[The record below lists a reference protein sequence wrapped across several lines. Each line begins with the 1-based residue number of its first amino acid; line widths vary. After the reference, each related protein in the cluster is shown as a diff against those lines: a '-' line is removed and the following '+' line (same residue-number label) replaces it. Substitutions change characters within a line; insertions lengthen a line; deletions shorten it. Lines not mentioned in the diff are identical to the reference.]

1 MVPVIDAAGRLLW
14 SPQDGRTTHGR
25 AQPDDDRST
34 RIAAGMKK
42 RRSFNPK
49 RKVTASPPAQPGLE
63 VLAGRVKYG
72 GNPEH
77 KRRPG
82 DFGLTLPAQPRP
94 DKSLCYTTGIFERG
108 LAEDLLRRGVLRG
121 LISERAS
128 DAGYPQNIWSVTDAG
143 IPLEAQ
149 LENPDLGVYHGYPM
163 PEADPFRHE
172 VLERWFA
179 R

>member
-1 MVPVIDAAGRLLW
+1 MIR
-14 SPQDGRTTHGR
+14 
-25 AQPDDDRST
+25 
-34 RIAAGMKK
+34 

-49 RKVTASPPAQPGLE
+49 RKITANPPERADLE
-63 VLAGRVKYG
+63 ALAGRVRSG

-82 DFGLTLPAQPRP
+82 DFGLPTPAQPRP
-94 DKSLCYTTGIFERG
+94 DKSLCDTAGVFERG

-121 LISERAS
+121 LIRERAS
-128 DAGYPQNIWSVTDAG
+128 DAGYPQNVRSVTDAG

-149 LENPDLGVYHGYPM
+149 LENPDLGVDHGYPM
-163 PEADPFRHE
+163 PEADPFRQE